1 MKDPESITLEGVNF
15 RRLISAKEI
24 DDKISELAHQIR
36 TNMGNADRPLFL
48 CILKGA
54 FVFASDLM
62 RHYEG
67 LCEVEFIRISS
78 YSGSDSTGKVKTYP
92 GMDFKR
98 LEGRRVIV
106 VEDIVDTGLTMSYL
120 LKKLEQYNPK
130 TLEVASLFVKRSR
143 LRHNV
148 KVDYSCLEIPD
159 AFIVGY
165 GLDYDGLYRNLP
177 AIYVKE

>member
-1 MKDPESITLEGVNF
+1 MRDPETLTLEGVNF

-24 DDKISELAHQIR
+24 DDKISEMATQIKA
-36 TNMGNADRPLFL
+36 NMGNTDRPIFL

-54 FVFASDLM
+54 FVFASDLV
-62 RHYEG
+62 RHYDG

-106 VEDIVDTGLTMSYL
+106 LEDIVDTGLTMSYL
-120 LKKLEQYNPK
+120 LKKLETYNPK
-130 TLEVASLFVKRSR
+130 TLDVASLLV
-143 LRHNV
+143 
-148 KVDYSCLEIPD
+148 
-159 AFIVGY
+159 
-165 GLDYDGLYRNLP
+165 
-177 AIYVKE
+177 

>member
-1 MKDPESITLEGVNF
+1 MNDPETLSLEGINF
-15 RRLISAKEI
+15 RRLISAEEI
-24 DDKISELAHQIR
+24 DLKIQSLASQIK
-36 TNMGNADRPLFL
+36 TNMGNADHPIFL

-54 FVFASDLM
+54 FVFASDLV
-62 RHYEG
+62 RHYQG

-92 GMDFKR
+92 GMDFRR
-98 LEGRRVIV
+98 LRGRRVIV

-120 LKKLEQYNPK
+120 LKKLQHYGPK
-130 TLEVASLFVKRSR
+130 TLEVAALFVKRSR
-143 LRHNV
+143 LCHDVR
-148 KVDYSCLEIPD
+148 VDYSCFEIPD